1 MAKKRPGVMF
11 YFEWIEI
18 VEELTAEEQGKLLMG
33 ALIYARTGK
42 APNFTDRAMRVAWR
56 AMQSHVDADEE
67 RYNERVQKG
76 EESANRRWEGKKNEP
91 LTREATARARVED
104 EADRIFREQDERERR
119 KKERESQ

>member
-33 ALIYARTGK
+33 ALVYAKTGK

-56 AMQSHVDADEE
+56 AMQTHVDADED

-76 EESANRRWEGKKNEP
+76 EEFANRRWEGKRNAP
-91 LTREATARARVED
+91 LTGEAAARAAMED
-104 EADRIFREQDERERR
+104 DADRIFREQDEREKR
-119 KKERESQ
+119 KRERESQ